1 MAIYRVHGIPM
12 SACTAR
18 VLLCLH
24 EKGLA
29 YELLPVDLAAG
40 AHKQPPYLSLN
51 PFGQIPA
58 LEDGEVSLFESRAIN
73 RYLAHKHK
81 DAGTDLLRSNSLS
94 EAALVDTWMEVEAH
108 RFNGPISEIL
118 IQILVNPMYGMAS
131 EEQKIETEM
140 GKLGK
145 VLDVYEE
152 RLSKS
157 KYLAG
162 ESYSL
167 VDLHHIPTLVY
178 FMTTPKANAITS
190 RAHVI
195 AWWNDISSRP
205 ATIQVSTN
213 MKL

>member
-1 MAIYRVHGIPM
+1 MAHGV
-12 SACTAR
+12 AGWRTKDQNV

-24 EKGLA
+24 EKGLV
-29 YELLPVDLAAG
+29 YDLHPVDLAGG

-58 LEDGEVSLFESRAIN
+58 LEDGKVSLFECRPN
-73 RYLAHKHK
+73 
-81 DAGTDLLRSNSLS
+81 LLRSNSLS
-94 EAALVDTWMEVEAH
+94 KSALVETWMEVEAH

-118 IQILVNPMYGMAS
+118 RQIPC
-131 EEQKIETEM
+131 M
-140 GKLGK
+140 GWL
-145 VLDVYEE
+145 E
-152 RLSKS
+152 RFSKS

-190 RAHVI
+190 RLHVN

-205 ATIQVSTN
+205 ATIEVSTN